1 MATRG
6 TRATIQALLR
16 GLAPTKAGQ
25 QSAAISASAPLT
37 VQSPEGGTE
46 QLRKSSPL
54 PLQSSAGFDRM
65 IGEKKDRVGI
75 YEDAGMENTIFK
87 AGDPG

>member
-6 TRATIQALLR
+6 KRATIQALLR

-37 VQSPEGGTE
+37 VQSPEGG
-46 QLRKSSPL
+46 LNSSEKVPL
-54 PLQSSAGFDRM
+54 CPCNHLPDL
-65 IGEKKDRVGI
+65 IE
-75 YEDAGMENTIFK
+75 
-87 AGDPG
+87 